1 MAYAQSFYHGPVTAV
16 SVNGVTYGECQ
27 DVSIKWE
34 PTGPET
40 MDKAPVQTGGLG
52 TFEAKAMKIGTGT
65 SGLLKAIVA
74 AGTAINI
81 IVTTTQATFT
91 IASVMIEYGFAGEL
105 NDPNKTTLANLKAT
119 KWTATRAAFCAIAD
133 V

>member
-1 MAYAQSFYHGPVTAV
+1 MAYVKTFYSGPVTAV
-16 SVNGVTYGECQ
+16 SVNGVTYGDCQ
-27 DVSIKWE
+27 DVLIKWE
-34 PTGPET
+34 ATGPET

-74 AGTAINI
+74 AGSAINI
-81 IVTTTQATFT
+81 IVTTPLATYT
-91 IASVMIEYGFAGEL
+91 MSSVNIEYGFSGEL

-119 KWTATRAAFCAIAD
+119 KWTATRAAFCVIAD